1 VLYVPVAD
9 APVITMGARGVASH
23 LEIFGPA
30 STAGVWLHAI
40 SLVLVMTMPPHDVVA
55 VTVKVAVND
64 ALGTDGVKY
73 ARAGL
78 LFCVHVP
85 SPAPPVNTAEA

>member
-1 VLYVPVAD
+1 
-9 APVITMGARGVASH
+9 M
-23 LEIFGPA
+23 F
-30 STAGVWLHAI
+30 
-40 SLVLVMTMPPHDVVA
+40 LVLVMTMPPQEVVA
-55 VTVKVAVND
+55 VTVNVAVNE

-85 SPAPPVNTAEA
+85 NPAPPVHTADW